1 MWSRGSV
8 LNGVMVLPAAR
19 RPAVPDPPC
28 MLPEQLSALLA
39 AGRAARTGR
48 GARGGPGEAWGV
60 PPFTVTCVR
69 QRWPRS
75 GSAALQVRVL
85 KGARCPRVVP
95 TARPRREARRTG
107 AHLAG
112 NFNQISDLELVF
124 GFTNA
129 IRESNCINHNHI
141 ILPIIKFPLTQL
153 FTLPLL
159 IN

>member
-1 MWSRGSV
+1 MLGWHFSSWCSIRTSEGISTCLKGGTNLLRYLPWGQGAGTNLVAATSCSGQGWALEV
-8 LNGVMVLPAAR
+8 LLVLVPKGRRCQWVLPTAY
-19 RPAVPDPPC
+19 
-28 MLPEQLSALLA
+28 
-39 AGRAARTGR
+39 
-48 GARGGPGEAWGV
+48 
-60 PPFTVTCVR
+60 
-69 QRWPRS
+69 PRKE
-75 GSAALQVRVL
+75 V
-85 KGARCPRVVP
+85 
-95 TARPRREARRTG
+95 RRTG

>member
-1 MWSRGSV
+1 MAATSCSGRGWALEV
-8 LNGVMVLPAAR
+8 LLVLVPKGRRCQWVLP
-19 RPAVPDPPC
+19 
-28 MLPEQLSALLA
+28 
-39 AGRAARTGR
+39 
-48 GARGGPGEAWGV
+48 
-60 PPFTVTCVR
+60 
-69 QRWPRS
+69 
-75 GSAALQVRVL
+75 
-85 KGARCPRVVP
+85 
-95 TARPRREARRTG
+95 TAYPHKEVRRTG